1 MLARPC
7 ASSSRGRKPTRS
19 SSPTVLNDFDTFE
32 KLEAW
37 LQQRDQSSTPQPLPS
52 KVSRAYLVWQWF
64 APRPADPRVRSG
76 DRGSD
81 RLASGRRARISS
93 LFAVIVL
100 ESARRSRL
108 AGHYRCASV
117 PRDAPRVLSHEPAC
131 VQRGPRRPKLQGGL
145 PRTLCNV
152 QAVVNASAKG
162 SASSDTPC
170 SPCACAPWMTRKHS
184 KRAHT
189 NSRRSRSRH
198 EEITGLQVMLGR
210 MFALKVQCDLP
221 EGFAVVLRRCR
232 WTSGRR
238 RRQQRCGVHIVSPS
252 GHPPNR
258 SRRRLRQPS
267 RGAVGSKGRGGHRHR
282 GREQARGGPGKD
294 ATCSSTPS
302 MKGARESDI
311 RQGNVPRM
319 VQSRVATAGADANR
333 GVWTRLEYLLI
344 AWIVVAKPH
353 CSMQWGQALCPQR
366 RRSWLQGQV

>member
-1 MLARPC
+1 M
-7 ASSSRGRKPTRS
+7 
-19 SSPTVLNDFDTFE
+19 
-32 KLEAW
+32 
-37 LQQRDQSSTPQPLPS
+37 
-52 KVSRAYLVWQWF
+52 
-64 APRPADPRVRSG
+64 
-76 DRGSD
+76 
-81 RLASGRRARISS
+81 
-93 LFAVIVL
+93 L

-162 SASSDTPC
+162 SASSDPRGAKGSASSDPPC

-221 EGFAVVLRRCR
+221 EGLAVVLRCCP

-238 RRQQRCGVHIVSPS
+238 RRQQRCGVPLF
-252 GHPPNR
+252 GC
-258 SRRRLRQPS
+258 
-267 RGAVGSKGRGGHRHR
+267 
-282 GREQARGGPGKD
+282 D
-294 ATCSSTPS
+294 ADVMPFI
-302 MKGARESDI
+302 G
-311 RQGNVPRM
+311 
-319 VQSRVATAGADANR
+319 
-333 GVWTRLEYLLI
+333 
-344 AWIVVAKPH
+344 VVADYGNH
-353 CSMQWGQALCPQR
+353 RVVRWGPRAVEGIVIAGGNKR
-366 RRSWLQGQV
+366 VVGQVRTQLAHLLRP